1 MRAGRG
7 RGDVDDLNDQRR
19 NRGPRV
25 RLTAVEQRHLPALWE
40 LIQDPEVSRRWRTA
54 GASVSPEEFSST
66 FWDGV
71 LVQHLAVDAEGG
83 QPVAWLICYD
93 ANHRQSRAYFAVVG
107 FPEFLATRALRDA
120 IHLFI
125 DYLFETWP
133 FRQVLIDVPEFNLQ
147 GIEHAILR
155 AGERVAVIPRVPLH
169 VRLLVEPA
177 HVRHPARRAARGAAA
192 AAAARARGPGRGGSL
207 RVRRQPWGPDL
218 GARPWRAVSPPRRAD
233 GRRSGGCRRGG
244 SSPPPSACRSSRSSR
259 TRSRR
264 PRP

>member
-1 MRAGRG
+1 M
-7 RGDVDDLNDQRR
+7 DDLNDQRR

-155 AGERVAVIPRVPLH
+155 AGERVAVIPEYLYMYGCWWSLH
-169 VRLLVEPA
+169 TFA
-177 HVRHPARRAARGAAA
+177 I
-192 AAAARARGPGRGGSL
+192 
-207 RVRRQPWGPDL
+207 
-218 GARPWRAVSPPRRAD
+218 
-233 GRRSGGCRRGG
+233 RRGE
-244 SSPPPSACRSSRSSR
+244 RLEEL
-259 TRSRR
+259 RR
-264 PRP
+264 RLRREREVRVAAGPFEFDVNPGGPRCCALGRC